1 MGKIAGII
9 QFTGKLGETVGYGGM
24 RGRRYIRV
32 RRTEIKNPKSN
43 GQNIQRMIL
52 STVATSIGHLSN
64 ILNNSVEGRTFGGDT
79 LAYLRGQWMR
89 MLRTSDIAA
98 GNDYNYNRKGDSGF
112 AVNPYLLSK
121 GTLPNVPV
129 ELNMVDYE
137 ILTSTNATDLSTAT
151 ASQLFPNVAL
161 GNQITIIA
169 VSDAQQQSVGY
180 CRFAFKT
187 DEVPALIASEG
198 TFNIN
203 SDAIDLSKAEGAWNK
218 LEFGLYTETSK
229 LSITPTFIIPE
240 AQDNLVGAAILNSNL
255 VNNKRST
262 TYLTVAPE
270 WQGQHYSS
278 AVAYPTYGDQGTPVD
293 VPSDVYLNNSAV
305 VESAGGSDELRVVR
319 VYDADGTIQP
329 IGGVYELDGFM
340 QGSEVTV
347 ALNRGITSGEAQAG
361 FRNTGYSVLLDD
373 GTVDEGDTTIVFE
386 VDQNGLTLFKNEDA
400 PNFALTF
407 NVTNIQES

>member
-129 ELNMVDYE
+129 ELIMEDYE
-137 ILTSTNATDLSTAT
+137 ILTPTNATDIATAT
-151 ASQLFPNVAL
+151 ASQLFPTVAL

-187 DEVPALIASEG
+187 DAVPALSQGADG
-198 TFNIN
+198 FYYIN
-203 SDAIDLSKAEGAWNK
+203 PNAIDLNKAEGAWDK
-218 LEFGLYTETSK
+218 LLFGFDADTSK
-229 LSITPTFIIPE
+229 VSIAPNFIIPE

-305 VESAGGSDELRVVR
+305 VEGSGASVELRVVR

-329 IGGVYELDGFM
+329 IGGVYTLDGFTEGSTITVQFNRDLTIEESSGGIRM
-340 QGSEVTV
+340 TGQGLQVD
-347 ALNRGITSGEAQAG
+347 NFTSNACVVSVQANG
-361 FRNTGYSVLLDD
+361 VSLL
-373 GTVDEGDTTIVFE
+373 TDTTLGVNLAAFE
-386 VDQNGLTLFKNEDA
+386 VS
-400 PNFALTF
+400 
-407 NVTNIQES
+407 NVQEG

>member
-129 ELNMVDYE
+129 ELDMVDYE

-169 VSDAQQQSVGY
+169 VSDALQQSVGY

-187 DEVPALIASEG
+187 DEVPALLNDSG
-198 TFNIN
+198 VFYIN
-203 SDAIDLSKAEGAWNK
+203 PEAIDLAKAEGAWNK

-270 WQGQHYSS
+270 WHGQHYSS

-305 VESAGGSDELRVVR
+305 VEGSGASDELRVVR

-329 IGGVYELDGFM
+329 IGGVYTLDGFTE
-340 QGSEVTV
+340 GSAVTV
-347 ALNRGITSGEAQAG
+347 QFNRELTVEESSRGIRMSGQGLQVDNFTSNACIV
-361 FRNTGYSVLLDD
+361 SVQSNGVSLL
-373 GTVDEGDTTIVFE
+373 TDTTLGVNLAAFE
-386 VDQNGLTLFKNEDA
+386 VS
-400 PNFALTF
+400 
-407 NVTNIQES
+407 NIQEG